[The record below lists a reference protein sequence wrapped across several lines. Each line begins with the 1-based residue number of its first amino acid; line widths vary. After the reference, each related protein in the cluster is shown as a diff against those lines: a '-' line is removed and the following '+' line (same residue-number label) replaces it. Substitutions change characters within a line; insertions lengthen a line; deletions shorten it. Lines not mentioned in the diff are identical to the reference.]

1 MTGEGVPTGPARPE
15 PLLALVGPTGV
26 GKTALAVR
34 LAREWPMEVVG
45 VDSRQVYR
53 RMDIGTGKP
62 TPEERA
68 AVPHHLLDVVEP
80 DERYDAARFA
90 RDAAAAIRGIR
101 ARGRLPVLVGGTG
114 LYLRAFLRGLAAVPG
129 RDAAFR
135 AALAER
141 ARREGP
147 AALHAELARLDPESA
162 ARIHPHDLVRIA
174 RALEIHRASG
184 APPSRLLA
192 WRRAAPEAG
201 VLVLGLTMPRAQLY
215 ARLEARV
222 GAMLALGLLEEVR
235 GLLAAGF
242 STELPALRGIGYRHM
257 AAVLAGRLPLDE
269 AVRTMTRDTK
279 RYAKRQWAWF
289 AREPGTVWIE
299 LPPDDIEGAVKAV
312 RAQVEAAGIF
322 P

>member
-1 MTGEGVPTGPARPE
+1 MTGEGVTTGPRVE

-34 LAREWPMEVVG
+34 LAREWAMEVVS

-80 DERYDAARFA
+80 DARYDAARFA
-90 RDAAAAIRGIR
+90 RDAAEAIRGIR

-114 LYLRAFLRGLAAVPG
+114 LYLRAFLRGLAPVPG
-129 RDAAFR
+129 RDPAFR

-147 AALHAELARLDPESA
+147 ASLHAELAAIDPERA
-162 ARIHPHDLVRIA
+162 ARIHPHDLVRIS

-184 APPSRLLA
+184 EPPSRLLA
-192 WRRAAPEAG
+192 WRRTVPGEG
-201 VLVLGLTMPRAQLY
+201 VLVLGLTVPRSRLY

-222 GAMLALGLLEEVR
+222 EAMLARGLLEEVR
-235 GLLAAGF
+235 GLLRAGF
-242 STELPALRGIGYRHM
+242 SPELPALQGIGYRHM
-257 AAVLAGRLPLDE
+257 AAVLAGRLPLGE
-269 AVRTMTRDTK
+269 AIRAMKRDTR

-289 AREPGTVWIE
+289 AREPGVLWVE
-299 LPPDDIEGAVKAV
+299 VEPDDPEGAVKAV